1 MSLVETFLFI
11 MILVTLFNGFI
22 FFRMLIKLQKRN
34 NELLKM
40 LLEKERK
47 FQHLV
52 LVLKKEAFVLEYI
65 QQHQKNPTQH

>member
-40 LLEKERK
+40 LLEKERNNDRTNEGQK
-47 FQHLV
+47 IKQEI
-52 LVLKKEAFVLEYI
+52 KKERD
-65 QQHQKNPTQH
+65 K

>member
-40 LLEKERK
+40 LLEKERNNDTGNAMPHTEIEK
-47 FQHLV
+47 
-52 LVLKKEAFVLEYI
+52 LK
-65 QQHQKNPTQH
+65 TQFMKTPYVHKR